1 MGLDS
6 VGEHAR
12 KYERENRDW
21 RWREIKLSVPAILN
35 VSMSVEKWV
44 LSGYLL
50 KVAANCV
57 ILGNQKLLYGSSFYM
72 KIR

>member
-12 KYERENRDW
+12 KYERETRDW

-57 ILGNQKLLYGSSFYM
+57 ILGNQKLLYGPSFYM

>member
-57 ILGNQKLLYGSSFYM
+57 ILGNQKLLYGPSFYM